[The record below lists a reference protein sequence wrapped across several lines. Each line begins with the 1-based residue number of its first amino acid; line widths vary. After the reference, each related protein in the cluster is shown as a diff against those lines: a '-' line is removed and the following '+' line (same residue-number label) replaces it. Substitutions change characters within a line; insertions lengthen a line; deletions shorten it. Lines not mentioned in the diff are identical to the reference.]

1 MNDGINSF
9 SELPLLYNYAPS
21 KNPLSSFYIPLLTRA
36 VSYDRAVGYWSSSE
50 IAYAAQGLAHFIA
63 GNGKMRL
70 LVGAQLSQKD
80 VDAITQGETI
90 DSVIAKRIL
99 EDPGLSGAQAI
110 SSVPHK
116 VIAWMIKE
124 NRLEI
129 KVGVPYRDGKYLTQ
143 EESGKYFHTK
153 HGLFVDALG
162 NEVAFEGSNNSTTTG
177 WQDNYET
184 FKAFYSWDEEIWMRY
199 GVETKQ
205 RFTELWESTNDPE
218 WRALPLPE
226 AVIRQLIS
234 IAPEL
239 DPIPVDQDL
248 SNELDIR
255 SIELLTALEQIPVER
270 PWTAVGTAPAT
281 PLPHQANMVKRV
293 VDTFPRGYLFADMV
307 GMGKTIEIGLVLR
320 ELYLSGQAKRILL
333 LVPASVLKQWQEELS
348 EKIGIEVYRF
358 GDGVFLDIM
367 NRPVPIPKT
376 TNPWSAFP
384 IVLASSHLARRRDR
398 RQQLIDAGPWDVVV
412 VDEAHHARR
421 KGSKPSDSANSLLQ
435 LLHAMRESE
444 SWKAIYLASATPMQ
458 MHAHEVWDLLEL
470 LDLPKMWGRSAN
482 DFLSYY
488 EQLRLTP
495 KDRSWDF
502 LSAMLEDYFS
512 DKEAVRD
519 EKLESE
525 IEKQLGFVGS
535 DKVLKLGANS
545 LAPQTV
551 SSLTDQEVGAIDR
564 WLKRHTPMRDRAFR
578 NTRETMRIYQSM
590 GLIPADV
597 IIPRREVEDRF
608 IALSPEEADLYD
620 RIDNY
625 ISKYYDAYK
634 NQGATQALGFIMTVY
649 RRRLTSSF
657 AAMRSS
663 MRRRL
668 DALENR
674 QRLAA
679 LLDSDDQFDVE
690 DSLLDP
696 EDLDTNTELLRQ
708 EIDELKIFVRDL
720 ESMTGADTKAEELMK
735 DVGKALLDYDS
746 VVIFT
751 QYTDTMNYLRDRFT
765 LGSYTKIGCYSGDG
779 GQIFDHTTGEWKH
792 VAKGKIKEAFRN
804 GEINIL
810 LGTDSMSEGLNLQ
823 TCGRVFQVE
832 MPWNFARSE
841 QRNGRCD
848 RIGAR
853 YQTIKVTNYF
863 YAGTVEERV
872 YSGIKKDYTDF
883 TDIVGAAQ
891 PVLADI
897 EKTIEQLSLQNPKD
911 RDAAIDQAIS
921 RLKHEIDD
929 LAARPVEITDVGST
943 ILEQPP
949 VLESDFKPSDLKSL
963 LLSLKTPLITFEKV
977 DDNQYLLNIS
987 QANSEP
993 LQSLVTWDR
1002 DFADSTKMEF
1012 LTFGSKSMNQIF
1024 SLIPHAQ

>member
-1 MNDGINSF
+1 
-9 SELPLLYNYAPS
+9 
-21 KNPLSSFYIPLLTRA
+21 
-36 VSYDRAVGYWSSSE
+36 
-50 IAYAAQGLAHFIA
+50 
-63 GNGKMRL
+63 
-70 LVGAQLSQKD
+70 
-80 VDAITQGETI
+80 
-90 DSVIAKRIL
+90 
-99 EDPGLSGAQAI
+99 
-110 SSVPHK
+110 
-116 VIAWMIKE
+116 
-124 NRLEI
+124 
-129 KVGVPYRDGKYLTQ
+129 
-143 EESGKYFHTK
+143 
-153 HGLFVDALG
+153 
-162 NEVAFEGSNNSTTTG
+162 
-177 WQDNYET
+177 
-184 FKAFYSWDEEIWMRY
+184 
-199 GVETKQ
+199 
-205 RFTELWESTNDPE
+205 
-218 WRALPLPE
+218 
-226 AVIRQLIS
+226 
-234 IAPEL
+234 
-239 DPIPVDQDL
+239 
-248 SNELDIR
+248 
-255 SIELLTALEQIPVER
+255 
-270 PWTAVGTAPAT
+270 
-281 PLPHQANMVKRV
+281 
-293 VDTFPRGYLFADMV
+293 
-307 GMGKTIEIGLVLR
+307 
-320 ELYLSGQAKRILL
+320 
-333 LVPASVLKQWQEELS
+333 
-348 EKIGIEVYRF
+348 
-358 GDGVFLDIM
+358 
-367 NRPVPIPKT
+367 
-376 TNPWSAFP
+376 
-384 IVLASSHLARRRDR
+384 
-398 RQQLIDAGPWDVVV
+398 
-412 VDEAHHARR
+412 
-421 KGSKPSDSANSLLQ
+421 
-435 LLHAMRESE
+435 
-444 SWKAIYLASATPMQ
+444 
-458 MHAHEVWDLLEL
+458 
-470 LDLPKMWGRSAN
+470 
-482 DFLSYY
+482 
-488 EQLRLTP
+488 
-495 KDRSWDF
+495 
-502 LSAMLEDYFS
+502 
-512 DKEAVRD
+512 
-519 EKLESE
+519 
-525 IEKQLGFVGS
+525 
-535 DKVLKLGANS
+535 
-545 LAPQTV
+545 
-551 SSLTDQEVGAIDR
+551 
-564 WLKRHTPMRDRAFR
+564 
-578 NTRETMRIYQSM
+578 M

-597 IIPRREVEDRF
+597 VIPRREVEDRF

-657 AAMRSS
+657 AAMKSS

-674 QRLAA
+674 QRLAS

-779 GQIFDHTTGEWKH
+779 GQIYDHTTGDWKH

-911 RDAAIDQAIS
+911 RDAAIDRAIS

-929 LAARPVEITDVGST
+929 LAARPIEITDVGST

-949 VLESDFKPSDLKSL
+949 VLESDFKPGDLKNL
-963 LLSLKTPLITFEKV
+963 LLSLMTPLITFEKV
-977 DDNQYLLNIS
+977 DDYQYSLNIA
-987 QANSEP
+987 QAGREP
-993 LQSLVTWDR
+993 VQAMVTWDR

-1012 LTFGSKSMNQIF
+1012 LTFGSKSMNRIF
-1024 SLIPHAQ
+1024 ALIPSV

>member
-1 MNDGINSF
+1 MEKGVSAFN
-9 SELPLLYNYAPS
+9 ELALLYNYEPS
-21 KNPLSSFYIPLLTRA
+21 KNPLTTFYIPLLTRA

-80 VDAITQGETI
+80 VDAITHGETI
-90 DSVIAKRIL
+90 DSVIAKKIL

-110 SSVPHK
+110 SSAPHK

-129 KVGVPYRDGKYLTQ
+129 KVGVPFKDGKYLTQ

-153 HGLFVDALG
+153 HGLFVDGLG

-239 DPIPVDQDL
+239 APFPVDQDL

-255 SIELLTALEQIPVER
+255 SIELLTALEKIPVEK

-376 TNPWSAFP
+376 ANPWNAFP

-444 SWKAIYLASATPMQ
+444 SWKALYLASATPMQ

-525 IEKQLGFVGS
+525 IENQLGFVGS
-535 DKVLKLGANS
+535 DKVLKLEANS

-551 SSLTDQEVGAIDR
+551 SSLTEQEVGAIDR

-779 GQIFDHTTGEWKH
+779 GQIFDHITGEWKH

-853 YQTIKVTNYF
+853 YPTIKVTNYF

-977 DDNQYLLNIS
+977 DENQYILNIAQIS
-987 QANSEP
+987 REP

-1012 LTFGSKSMNQIF
+1012 ITFGSKSMNQIF
-1024 SLIPHAQ
+1024 DLVPRSD